1 MKTWRQAVR
10 IGAVVHGPEI
20 VDTGCAL
27 GLVNYLKKFG
37 DVHAVLGGT
46 MGRVAI
52 LDAGL
57 GEFIDISPRRRPSR
71 SIKDLEATCDLIF
84 LLSYAKSRES
94 GLAFGSMVAAAA
106 RAAKPLIQIDCGGR
120 FVADLGFRASE
131 LAGTVAADLKLDILE
146 TSAFAGIFRE
156 GSVVRRILRGVDPGE
171 PISVNGIVIGK
182 ATSRSVEIES
192 VDNMIASVKGANI
205 KSHGLE
211 KLPFVDLENAI
222 IRSGNIRRTKAPS
235 AIARVN
241 EKGRECAAFI
251 DHCAEDAF
259 ELAHG
264 VKVAVTVGD
273 DTTAIAGEILAR
285 MGINVVGI
293 VDGDLDLLAG
303 RTKIQRG
310 GFVIK
315 VRPGYDD
322 LVGMKVKQELFRGEK
337 RAMLGKD
344 EVLRSIVEIAGD
356 SILRVDRY

>member
-1 MKTWRQAVR
+1 MKTWRQAVK
-10 IGAVVHGPEI
+10 IGAVIHGPEI

-27 GLVNYLKKFG
+27 GIVNYLKKFG

-57 GEFIDISPRRRPSR
+57 DKFIDISPRRRPSQ

-84 LLSYAKSRES
+84 LLNYAKSRES

-106 RAAKPLIQIDCGGR
+106 VTAKPLIQIDCGGR
-120 FVADLGFRASE
+120 FVADLGFGAGE
-131 LAGTVAADLKLDILE
+131 LAGTIAADLELDILE
-146 TSAFAGIFRE
+146 TSDFVGIFRQ
-156 GSVVRRILRGVDPGE
+156 GTVVRRILRGVDPGE
-171 PISVNGIVIGK
+171 PISVDGIVIGK
-182 ATSRSVEIES
+182 ATSGSVEIES
-192 VDNMIASVKGANI
+192 IDNMIVSVKGANI

-222 IRSGNIRRTKAPS
+222 IRSGNIRRTKATS

-241 EKGRECAAFI
+241 EEGREGAAFI

-259 ELAHG
+259 EIAHG
-264 VKVAVTVGD
+264 VMVAVTVGD

-285 MGINVVGI
+285 MGVSIVGI

-310 GFVIK
+310 GVVIK
-315 VRPGYDD
+315 VRPGCDD
-322 LVGMKVKQELFRGEK
+322 LVGLEVKQELFQGEK
-337 RAMLGKD
+337 RAMLGKE
-344 EVLRSIVEIAGD
+344 EVIRRITEIAGD
-356 SILRVDRY
+356 RILRVDRY

>member
-1 MKTWRQAVR
+1 MKPWRQAVK
-10 IGAVVHGPEI
+10 IGAVIHGPEI

-27 GLVNYLKKFG
+27 GIVNYLKKFG
-37 DVHAVLGGT
+37 EVRAVLGGT

-57 GEFIDISPRRRPSR
+57 DKFIDISPRRRPSQ

-84 LLSYAKSRES
+84 LLNYAKSRES

-120 FVADLGFRASE
+120 FVADLSFGAGE
-131 LAGTVAADLKLDILE
+131 LAGTVAADLKLDIFE
-146 TSAFAGIFRE
+146 TSAFTGIFRE
-156 GSVVRRILRGVDPGE
+156 GTVVRRILRGVDPGE
-171 PISVNGIVIGK
+171 PISVNGTVIGK
-182 ATSRSVEIES
+182 ATSGSVEIES
-192 VDNMIASVKGANI
+192 VDNMIVSVKGANI

-222 IRSGNIRRTKAPS
+222 IRSGNIRRTEAAS
-235 AIARVN
+235 AIIRVD
-241 EKGRECAAFI
+241 EVSKEGAAFI

-259 ELAHG
+259 EIAYG
-264 VKVAVTVGD
+264 VMVAVTVGD

-285 MGINVVGI
+285 MGVTVVGI
-293 VDGDLDLLAG
+293 VDGDLDLLPG

-310 GFVIK
+310 GVVIK

-322 LVGMKVKQELFRGEK
+322 LVGKKVKQELFLGGK
-337 RAMLGKD
+337 RAMLGK
-344 EVLRSIVEIAGD
+344 EEAIRRITEIAGD
-356 SILRVDRY
+356 CILRIDRY